1 MKRIRPHKK
10 RKIMKFKRH
19 QKTLESRKKHS
30 HKIRKQSLIET
41 NLTIES
47 ENKKNYSVSETPK
60 TSNSQVYSDVQMVKV
75 VGFKDIY
82 PEVENTPTL
91 NSLLEDIPR
100 EKIIK
105 LAQTLIN
112 LYKNTDHNGIQKFFS
127 SKNKNLKVDFN
138 TRFEKIHKPNIP
150 YNFCPIQTTT
160 ELLKQAF
167 SIPYKQKELKEEKF
181 EENVLKAILII
192 NDNTTNYNHETNST
206 DTLEKVAEM
215 MVVNS
220 FSQKDIN
227 NFDYFEVYRE
237 VFTKSV
243 DLFEYVSNDKYF
255 APIYQEFLKKL
266 QITDYKEYIKTIIGL
281 FAIIYQIT
289 KSKENEQYEQWAGN
303 FVYDPKKDTDKLIN
317 INVLEHIALPIQ
329 SDVSLENNDD
339 YKVFRDK
346 PLIKLPDGSYEIV
359 NFGFVLER
367 LFSSLY
373 FDFKNIAKKLDLS
386 NFDDEYKQSFMEK
399 SLLCK
404 YLEMINSSKQ
414 YKAMSSKESQLLSK
428 KGGEPDY
435 YFSSNKGTVILF
447 ENKEIMINGEVKQ
460 SRDFDKI
467 ISEFKNKLLLKT
479 HSNGKEIKKPKPE
492 GIGQLVE
499 QILKIQSGNAFWDKD
514 VSKESTIYPVL
525 VIGDSKLLPDGL
537 AYLMQKWFDDN
548 CIAKKVNINKTKP
561 LIVMS
566 ISTLLLYSKEFKKN
580 GFEYYFERYYKSIE
594 NSKRK
599 RTKNPFLDITNSTIS
614 FSEYMKML
622 YPKDFIEIYN
632 SYKNKIFP

>member
-1 MKRIRPHKK
+1 
-10 RKIMKFKRH
+10 MKFKRH

-60 TSNSQVYSDVQMVKV
+60 TSNSQVYSDAQMVKV

-82 PEVENTPTL
+82 PEVKNTPTL

-167 SIPYKQKELKEEKF
+167 SIPYKHKELKEEKF

-281 FAIIYQIT
+281 FAIIYQIA
-289 KSKENEQYEQWAGN
+289 KSKENEQHEQWAGN

-404 YLEMINSSKQ
+404 YLEMVNSSKQ

-537 AYLMQKWFDDN
+537 AYLMQKWYDDN

-632 SYKNKIFP
+632 SYKNKIFS

>member
-1 MKRIRPHKK
+1 
-10 RKIMKFKRH
+10 MKFKRH
-19 QKTLESRKKHS
+19 QKTLESRKKHY

-60 TSNSQVYSDVQMVKV
+60 TSNSQVYSDAQMVKV

-82 PEVENTPTL
+82 PEVKNTPTL

-167 SIPYKQKELKEEKF
+167 SIPYKHKELKEDKF

-192 NDNTTNYNHETNST
+192 NDNTTNYNHETNSS

-281 FAIIYQIT
+281 FAIIYKIA
-289 KSKENEQYEQWAGN
+289 KSKENEQHERWAGN

-317 INVLEHIALPIQ
+317 INVLKHIALPIQ

-373 FDFKNIAKKLDLS
+373 FDFKNIANKLDLS

-399 SLLCK
+399 NLLCK

-414 YKAMSSKESQLLSK
+414 YKATSSKESQLLSK

-537 AYLMQKWFDDN
+537 AYLMQKWYDDN

>member
-60 TSNSQVYSDVQMVKV
+60 TSNSQVYSDAQMVKV

-82 PEVENTPTL
+82 PEVKNTPTL

-167 SIPYKQKELKEEKF
+167 SIPYKHKELKEDKF

-192 NDNTTNYNHETNST
+192 NDNTTNYNHETNSS

-281 FAIIYQIT
+281 FAIIYKIA
-289 KSKENEQYEQWAGN
+289 KSKENEQHEQWAGN
-303 FVYDPKKDTDKLIN
+303 FVYDPKKDTNKLIN

-399 SLLCK
+399 NLLCK

-537 AYLMQKWFDDN
+537 AYLMQKWYDDN

-632 SYKNKIFP
+632 TYKNKISP